1 MNDLHN
7 RLFSAN
13 SAGSIN
19 MKLICKVIMPLLL
32 LAPQIGY
39 AQTLRQAPAPAQI
52 PATAQPTVAGYQP
65 YALQHNRADSIA
77 PDLRRMLNDLV
88 GSADVQIDAVNN
100 RLFVGGNPQVQQMA
114 GQLIRNLDQPR
125 RATSGRKPTAPQPNA
140 TPIVKGYAVPTQ
152 QLAYW
157 INALRQQ
164 YPLSTGVRVA
174 TDQRTGQL
182 LVIAPPEIH
191 ATISRQL
198 LGTNLAQP
206 SATAARPAS
215 PESTP
220 SGQPAAAAA
229 DRTMANHQLENINWH
244 QFEEML
250 RQLWGDRLL
259 LTSQDNGAKSLIQM
273 PETGDRQPVM
283 QIDRR
288 RDQLS
293 VAGPKPMTD
302 AWIQV
307 AQALDAP
314 ADSPRKNLQLVPVKR
329 ADPDTV
335 RKAVRLIDNAARVA
349 GQQNS
354 TADAIRLQP
363 KDGERRWG
371 GDLIT
376 SIFQPAAGQQQPG
389 TAPRNQ
395 PQEPNR
401 NPDDDGKDPENSD
414 DEETTI
420 DPEEDTGA
428 IGPVRIEF
436 IESLGVFIVSGNKRD
451 VERVTK
457 IIEEIEGSVRDT
469 QPEINVYLLKHV
481 NNIALSELIAQIYTT
496 VFGSWQSPVSITP
509 LDKPNALLLIGREE
523 SIESVISLIDK
534 LDQPVAPS
542 TQLKVF
548 RLKHVSAI
556 DAERQLQ
563 TFYGG
568 QTSGQQSQGSAA
580 RVGLGPRIRV
590 IADYRSN
597 SVIVNASP
605 RDLAEVKLFL
615 ERIDVEESVATNQI
629 KVFRLKNALAEDL
642 QPVLQ
647 EAITGQAAGQTGQ
660 GGGQGGASTASVSAQ
675 STRLSIMRIGEDEAA
690 ELNSGI
696 LAGVS
701 VTADANVNA
710 LIVRAPAKSM
720 PLIEE
725 LIKQLDKLPNAE
737 AQIKVFQLE
746 NGDSTSLA
754 LMLQQLFGQPTTGG
768 QTLNTQ
774 SFLQASTATAGGES
788 SLVPL
793 RFAVDVR
800 TNSIIVSGSATDLRV
815 VEILLLRLDEGDIA
829 TRKTEVFRLKN
840 APAAEVATAITNYLT
855 SQRTLIQQ
863 QLLFS
868 QLVSPFEQINREVIV
883 VAENVSNSLIV
894 SATPKYFEEIVQV
907 INDLDFRPKMVMV
920 QVLIAEVELTDAF
933 QFGVEL
939 GLQDSLLFDRGLAS
953 VGFPF
958 VGQPLGNDLTPE
970 SFATRPN
977 LAGQAVSSFA
987 MGSTNGGLG
996 YGGMVLSAANE
1007 SVNVMIRALQDA
1019 GRINILSRP
1028 QVMTLDNQE
1037 AYVQVGSTIQQITN
1051 STITQFGGTQ
1061 NGTTPVEV
1069 GLLLSLRPRVSP
1081 DGLIVMEIST
1091 EKSKVGPAEQGT
1103 PVAVTADG
1111 TAIFSPPI
1119 LKTTAQTVVS
1129 ANSGQTVVFAGLM
1142 TKNSSE
1148 TQRAVP
1154 YLSDLP
1160 LIGPAFRFT
1169 TNTDSRTEL
1178 LIIMTPHVINDE
1190 SDLERIKTI
1199 ESERMSWAL
1208 SDVIDLHG
1216 DVGLSGRGNRYDAD
1230 STIIYPDTNPTG
1242 RLDTVPTTTRSN
1254 PTEQTSTNPWK
1265 KLFSGFN
1272 SDDDEA
1278 AANGQAG
1285 PRPEPSARR
1294 SSQSNANPIRRT
1306 SAVQPNTRVLYGPT
1320 PAIPAG
1326 SLTPSTLQPLPS
1338 PYPQNQSGN
1347 SNGMI
1352 QQPSP
1357 VGAANIQPV
1366 PAPYTAANQPYNQR
1380 SYQSV
1385 PVTTPAANPN
1395 TNYNGY
1401 PATQYVPTGTT
1412 IR

>member
-1 MNDLHN
+1 
-7 RLFSAN
+7 
-13 SAGSIN
+13 
-19 MKLICKVIMPLLL
+19 MKLIHRVVMPLLL
-32 LAPQIGY
+32 LVPTIGY
-39 AQTLRQAPAPAQI
+39 SQNARQAPTPTQL
-52 PATAQPTVAGYQP
+52 PATSQPTVAGYQP
-65 YALQHNRADSIA
+65 YALQHNKADVIA

-100 RLFVGGNPQVQQMA
+100 RLFVGGNPQIQQMA

-125 RATSGRKPTAPQPNA
+125 RPTSARKPATSQPRSA
-140 TPIVKGYAVPTQ
+140 PIVKGYAVPTQ

-157 INALRQQ
+157 INVLRQQ

-191 ATISRQL
+191 TTISRQL

-206 SATAARPAS
+206 AATAARPQLPQAT
-215 PESTP
+215 TP
-220 SGQPAAAAA
+220 GQPAATATA

-259 LTSQDNGAKSLIQM
+259 LTSQDNGARSLVQM
-273 PETGDRQPVM
+273 PETGDRQPIM

-293 VAGPKPMTD
+293 VAGPKPMTE
-302 AWIQV
+302 AWMQV

-349 GQQNS
+349 GQNNS

-363 KDGERRWG
+363 RNGERRWG

-376 SIFQPAAGQQQPG
+376 SIFQPAAGQQQPAG
-389 TAPRNQ
+389 APQKQ
-395 PQEPNR
+395 PQDPKDNPDEDDPE
-401 NPDDDGKDPENSD
+401 NPDDEG
-414 DEETTI
+414 TTI

-523 SIESVISLIDK
+523 SVDSVISLIEK

-568 QTSGQQSQGSAA
+568 QTTGQQSQGSSA
-580 RVGLGPRIRV
+580 RIGLAPRIRV

-605 RDLAEVKLFL
+605 RDLAEIKLFL

-629 KVFRLKNALAEDL
+629 KVFRLKNALADDL

-647 EAITGQAAGQTGQ
+647 EAITGQGAGQTGQ
-660 GGGQGGASTASVSAQ
+660 GGGQGGGGTSTASVSAQ

-840 APAAEVATAITNYLT
+840 APASEVATAITNYLT

-894 SATPKYFEEIVQV
+894 SATPKYFAEIVKV

-920 QVLIAEVELTDAF
+920 QVLIAEVELSDAF

-958 VGQPLGNDLTPE
+958 VGQALGNDLTPE

-987 MGSTNGGLG
+987 MGRTNGGLG

-1037 AYVQVGSTIQQITN
+1037 AFVQVGASIPRITN
-1051 STITQFGGTQ
+1051 STITQFGGSQ
-1061 NGTTPVEV
+1061 NSTTDTDI
-1069 GLLLSLRPRVSP
+1069 GLLLTLRPRVSP
-1081 DGLIVMEIST
+1081 DGLVVMEIST
-1091 EKSKVGPAEQGT
+1091 EKSEVGPPEQGT
-1103 PVAVTADG
+1103 PVAVGADG
-1111 TAIFSPPI
+1111 SAIFSPPI
-1119 LKTTAQTVVS
+1119 FKTTAQTVVS
-1129 ANSGQTVVFAGLM
+1129 ATSGQTVVLGGLM
-1142 TKNSSE
+1142 TKSSSE

-1169 TNTDSRTEL
+1169 STTDERTEL
-1178 LIIMTPHVINDE
+1178 LIIMTPHVIDGDE
-1190 SDLERIKTI
+1190 DLEEIKSV

-1208 SDVIDLHG
+1208 SDVIELHG
-1216 DVGLSGRGNRYDAD
+1216 DVGLRGRGQGHRAS

-1242 RLDTVPTTTRSN
+1242 RLNTAPATTQSE
-1254 PTEQTSTNPWK
+1254 PATESSASPWK
-1265 KLFSGFN
+1265 KLFSGFSN
-1272 SDDDEA
+1272 DTESDDP
-1278 AANGQAG
+1278 ANAEAG
-1285 PRPEPSARR
+1285 PRPEPSASR
-1294 SSQSNANPIRRT
+1294 SSQSTANPIRRT
-1306 SAVQPNTRVLYGPT
+1306 SGVQPETRVLYTPT
-1320 PAIPAG
+1320 PQIPATN
-1326 SLTPSTLQPLPS
+1326 SLPAPQAPAQAYPPNQPAT
-1338 PYPQNQSGN
+1338 GN
-1347 SNGMI
+1347 PMI
-1352 QQPSP
+1352 QQPYPIGATPSQAVP
-1357 VGAANIQPV
+1357 V
-1366 PAPYTAANQPYNQR
+1366 PYTANNQPY
-1380 SYQSV
+1380 YQ
-1385 PVTTPAANPN
+1385 PGYQPGYQARPAANG
-1395 TNYNGY
+1395 YGY
-1401 PATQYVPTGTT
+1401 PATQYPASGTT

>member
-1 MNDLHN
+1 MNHLLN
-7 RLFSAN
+7 N
-13 SAGSIN
+13 SSLTSFTGSMI
-19 MKLICKVIMPLLL
+19 MKLFHAVFLLIILLYPLS
-32 LAPQIGY
+32 AFSQNPNQ
-39 AQTLRQAPAPAQI
+39 PARPAQPSTSPQ
-52 PATAQPTVAGYQP
+52 PAVAGYQP
-65 YALQHNRADSIA
+65 YVLRRNSAHVIA

-100 RLFVGGNPQVQQMA
+100 RLFVGGNPQIQQMA
-114 GQLIRNLDQPR
+114 GQLIRNLDRPR
-125 RATSGRKPTAPQPNA
+125 AKTAPRQPA
-140 TPIVKGYAVPTQ
+140 GPQSGTAAIVKGYAIPTQ

-157 INALRQQ
+157 INVLRQQ
-164 YPLSTGVRVA
+164 YPITTGVRVA

-182 LVIAPPEIH
+182 LVIAPPAIQ
-191 ATISRQL
+191 AQIAKQL
-198 LGTNLAQP
+198 LGTNLAQQP
-206 SATAARPAS
+206 TVKAPLSPNPAQAAPAT
-215 PESTP
+215 
-220 SGQPAAAAA
+220 
-229 DRTMANHQLENINWH
+229 DRTTASHQLQNINWH

-259 LTSQDNGAKSLIQM
+259 LTSQDNGARSLVQM

-293 VAGPKPMTD
+293 VAGPKPITD

-307 AQALDAP
+307 ARALDAP
-314 ADSPRKNLQLVPVKR
+314 ANSPRKNLQLVPVKR

-335 RKAVRLIDNAARVA
+335 RKAVRLIDNAARAA
-349 GQQNS
+349 GQKNT
-354 TADAIRLQP
+354 TADAIRLNP
-363 KDGERRWG
+363 REGERRWG

-376 SIFQPAAGQQQPG
+376 SIFQPVSQKAAPQKKADPAPEKQP
-389 TAPRNQ
+389 
-395 PQEPNR
+395 PQDPNK
-401 NPDDDGKDPENSD
+401 NPDEDDPENPD
-414 DEETTI
+414 TPEERGITSI
-420 DPEEDTGA
+420 DPEDDTGA

-457 IIEEIEGSVRDT
+457 IIEEIESSVRDT
-469 QPEINVYLLKHV
+469 QPEITVYLLKHV

-509 LDKPNALLLIGREE
+509 LDKPNALLMIGRKE
-523 SIESVISLIDK
+523 SIESVINLIEK

-548 RLKHVSAI
+548 RLQHVSAI

-563 TFYGG
+563 QFYGG
-568 QTSGQQSQGSAA
+568 QTTGQQSQGTAA

-597 SVIVNASP
+597 SVIVNAGP
-605 RDLAEVKLFL
+605 RDMAEIALFL
-615 ERIDVEESVATNQI
+615 KRIDVEEAVATNQI
-629 KVFRLKNALAEDL
+629 KVFRLKNALADDL

-647 EAITGQAAGQTGQ
+647 EAITGQGAGQATPGA
-660 GGGQGGASTASVSAQ
+660 GQGGAGGASSATMSAQ
-675 STRLSIMRIGEDEAA
+675 STRLSIMRIGDGDAA

-737 AQIKVFQLE
+737 AQIKVFQLK

-754 LMLQQLFGQPTTGG
+754 VMLQALFGQPTTGG

-774 SFLQASTATAGGES
+774 SFLQPTTATAGGES

-800 TNSIIVSGSATDLRV
+800 TNSIIVSGSSTDLRV
-815 VEILLLRLDEGDIA
+815 VEILLLRLDESDIE

-840 APAAEVATAITNYLT
+840 APAAEVATAITNYLNT
-855 SQRTLIQQ
+855 QRQLVQQ
-863 QLLFS
+863 QLQFS
-868 QLVSPFEQINREVIV
+868 QLVSPFEQSNREVIV
-883 VAENVSNSLIV
+883 VPESVSNSLIV
-894 SATPKYFEEIVQV
+894 SATPKYFNEIVKV

-920 QVLIAEVELTDAF
+920 QVLIAEVELSDAF

-958 VGQPLGNDLTPE
+958 LGQALGNDLTAE

-977 LAGQAVSSFA
+977 VAGQAVSSFA
-987 MGSTNGGLG
+987 MGRTNSGLG

-1028 QVMTLDNQE
+1028 QIMTLDNQE
-1037 AYVQVGSTIQQITN
+1037 AFVQVGSSVPRITS
-1051 STITQFGGTQ
+1051 STITQFGGSQ
-1061 NGTTPVEV
+1061 NSTTDTDV
-1069 GLLLSLRPRVSP
+1069 GLLLTLRPRVSP
-1081 DGLIVMEIST
+1081 DGLVVMEIST
-1091 EKSKVGPAEQGT
+1091 EKSEVGPPEQGT
-1103 PVAVTADG
+1103 PVAVGADG

-1142 TKNSSE
+1142 TKTSTE

-1169 TNTDSRTEL
+1169 STTDERTEL
-1178 LIIMTPHVINDE
+1178 LIIMTPHVINGE
-1190 SDLERIKTI
+1190 EDLERINNT

-1208 SDVIDLHG
+1208 SDVIELHG
-1216 DVGLSGRGNRYDAD
+1216 DVGLRGSGRGYGSNG
-1230 STIIYPDTNPTG
+1230 STIIYPDSNPTG
-1242 RLDTVPTTTRSN
+1242 RSNSTPGDSTTS
-1254 PTEQTSTNPWK
+1254 STPSSSSSAWK
-1265 KLFSGFN
+1265 KLFSGFDTN
-1272 SDDDEA
+1272 TDSS
-1278 AANGQAG
+1278 ANAESG
-1285 PRPEPSARR
+1285 PRPEPSTNR
-1294 SSQSNANPIRRT
+1294 SSQSNLSPKRRT
-1306 SAVQPNTRVLYGPT
+1306 AAPPQNSRVLYAPT
-1320 PAIPAG
+1320 PQEPTSDRA
-1326 SLTPSTLQPLPS
+1326 QLPS
-1338 PYPQNQSGN
+1338 QGLPPAYRQYQPGSTQNQL
-1347 SNGMI
+1347 I
-1352 QQPSP
+1352 QQPYP
-1357 VGAANIQPV
+1357 VGAATQQPV
-1366 PAPYTAANQPYNQR
+1366 PTPYTA
-1380 SYQSV
+1380 S
-1385 PVTTPAANPN
+1385 ANPA
-1395 TNYNGY
+1395 YYQPAYQPALAPNGY
-1401 PATQYVPTGTT
+1401 PAPQYTPAGYLT
-1412 IR
+1412 R